1 MHVEFGWPGGGRLPL
16 GSTTHT
22 DSVRGSMR
30 PTAGNLSTFGTPPGH
45 IAHTAMGPLVK
56 QVEFGRDRLPPG

>member
-1 MHVEFGWPGGGRLPL
+1 
-16 GSTTHT
+16 
-22 DSVRGSMR
+22 MR

-56 QVEFGRDRLPPG
+56 QIGVQVEFGRDRLPPG